1 MSRIGKLPVPITS
14 GVSVN
19 VASGMLTVKGPKGEL
34 SKKLPP
40 HVSINITGDE
50 ALVERANESG
60 TARAMHGLT
69 RSLLANMVTGVTEGY
84 SKQLLINGVGYRV
97 QQKKEYL
104 IFTLGYS
111 HLIHYEVPQGLEVKV
126 ESPTAFT
133 ISGID
138 KELVGKAAAEV
149 RGFRPPEPYK
159 GKGVKYKDEIILRK
173 EGKAGAR

>member
-1 MSRIGKLPVPITS
+1 
-14 GVSVN
+14 
-19 VASGMLTVKGPKGEL
+19 
-34 SKKLPP
+34 
-40 HVSINITGDE
+40 
-50 ALVERANESG
+50 
-60 TARAMHGLT
+60 
-69 RSLLANMVTGVTEGY
+69 MVTGVTEGY
-84 SKQLLINGVGYRV
+84 AKQLLINAVGYRV

-111 HLIHYEVPQGLEVKV
+111 HLMIHYEVPKGLEVI

-159 GKGVKYKDEIILRK
+159 GKVLV
-173 EGKAGAR
+173 